1 MCCDESSE
9 RWERHSRMHIRLVV
23 LISMGANSEE
33 AVVVNISASVML
45 AVPPEDCEISTGQ
58 RCVLDL
64 LVGEGRHIH
73 LEALV
78 TRTTAERIAFSF
90 TRIPEEKEQIL
101 WDLLGHHADEM
112 ESPPGCAEAQ

>member
-1 MCCDESSE
+1 MSSDESN
-9 RWERHSRMHIRLVV
+9 RGFVRHSRMHIRLVV
-23 LISMGANSEE
+23 LISMGAKSWE
-33 AVVVNISASVML
+33 AVVDNISASGML
-45 AVPPEDCEISTGQ
+45 AIQPEDCEISTGQ

>member
-1 MCCDESSE
+1 M
-9 RWERHSRMHIRLVV
+9 RAIQP
-23 LISMGANSEE
+23 E
-33 AVVVNISASVML
+33 A
-45 AVPPEDCEISTGQ
+45 CETSTGQ